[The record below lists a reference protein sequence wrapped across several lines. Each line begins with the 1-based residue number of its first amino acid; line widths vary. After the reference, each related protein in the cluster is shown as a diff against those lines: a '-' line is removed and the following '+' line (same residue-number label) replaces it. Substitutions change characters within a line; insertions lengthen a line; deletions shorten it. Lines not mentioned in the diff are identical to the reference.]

1 MPAAAP
7 HRATGRHR
15 TAVRRPVLPHLPFRR
30 LWAFALR
37 AIKGFRKNQGFL
49 LAGAVAYYSLLS
61 LIPLLI
67 LVLIALSS
75 VLNPDQV
82 LSTLGEYLDY
92 IVPGQAAALVSEL
105 RVFLTHRDAVGVVLV
120 VTMLFF
126 STLAFT
132 VLENALSVIF
142 YHRAATKHRHFV
154 VSALMPYVF
163 IVFLALG
170 LLLVTVVSGKLAI
183 MATRDIV
190 VFGDPT
196 SLDGLSGYLLY
207 LIGVAGEILLLTAI
221 YLVMPVGHLSFR
233 QALIGGASAGILWEI
248 TRHVLVWYY
257 GTLSQVQLV
266 YGSLATAV
274 MLMLSVEIGAVLLLL
289 GAQIIA
295 EHERSR

>member
-1 MPAAAP
+1 MPAATPHRPPGRSRTAAP
-7 HRATGRHR
+7 HPA
-15 TAVRRPVLPHLPFRR
+15 LPHLPFHR
-30 LWAFALR
+30 LGAFALR
-37 AIKGFRKNQGFL
+37 AIKGFRANQGFL

-61 LIPLLI
+61 LIPTLI
-67 LVLIALSS
+67 LVLIALSG
-75 VLNPDQV
+75 VLDPDRV
-82 LSTLGEYLDY
+82 LSTLGEYLDF
-92 IVPGQAAALVSEL
+92 IVPGQAAAIVSEL
-105 RVFLTHRDAVGVVLV
+105 RVFLTHKDAIGGVLL

-142 YHRAATKHRHFV
+142 YHRAATTRRHYA

-170 LLLVTVVSGKLAI
+170 LLLVTVVSGKLAV
-183 MATRDIV
+183 MATRNIV

-207 LIGVAGEILLLTAI
+207 LMGVAGEILLLTAI
-221 YLVMPVGHLSFR
+221 YLVMPVGRLSFR
-233 QALIGGASAGILWEI
+233 QALIGGASAGILWEM

-274 MLMLSVEIGAVLLLL
+274 MVMLSVEIGAVLLLL

-295 EHERSR
+295 EHERLQ

>member
-1 MPAAAP
+1 MPAATKRRAP
-7 HRATGRHR
+7 SRYRATAAL
-15 TAVRRPVLPHLPFRR
+15 TLPHLPFRA
-30 LWAFALR
+30 LGVFALR
-37 AIKGFRKNQGFL
+37 AIRGFRANQGFL
-49 LAGAVAYYSLLS
+49 LAGAVAYYALLS

-67 LVLIALSS
+67 LVLVALSGI
-75 VLNPDQV
+75 LDPDQ
-82 LSTLGEYLDY
+82 LLATLGEYLEY
-92 IVPGQAAALVSEL
+92 IIPGQAPAIVSEL
-105 RVFLTHRDAVGVVLV
+105 RVFLTHKDEIGVVLV

-142 YHRAATKHRHFV
+142 YHRAATKRRHFV

-170 LLLVTVVSGKLAI
+170 LLLVTVVSGRLAV
-183 MATRDIV
+183 MATRNIV

-207 LIGVAGEILLLTAI
+207 LMGVAGEILLLTAI
-221 YLVMPVGHLSFR
+221 YLVMPVGRLSFR
-233 QALIGGASAGILWEI
+233 QALIGGASAGILWEM

-274 MLMLSVEIGAVLLLL
+274 MVMLSVEIGAVLLLF

-295 EHERSR
+295 EHERMR

>member
-1 MPAAAP
+1 MPAATKRPAP
-7 HRATGRHR
+7 SRYRATASL
-15 TAVRRPVLPHLPFRR
+15 TLPHLPLRG
-30 LWAFALR
+30 LGAFALR
-37 AIKGFRKNQGFL
+37 AIKGFRANQGFL

-67 LVLIALSS
+67 LVLVALSG
-75 VLNPDQV
+75 VLDPDQ
-82 LSTLGEYLDY
+82 LLATLGEYLEY
-92 IVPGQAAALVSEL
+92 IVPGQAPAIVSEL
-105 RVFLTHRDAVGVVLV
+105 RVFLTHKDAIGVVLV

-142 YHRAATKHRHFV
+142 YHRGATKHRHFV

-170 LLLVTVVSGKLAI
+170 LLLVTVVSGRLAV
-183 MATRDIV
+183 MATRNIV

-207 LIGVAGEILLLTAI
+207 LMGVAGEILLLTAI
-221 YLVMPVGHLSFR
+221 YLVMPVGRLSFR
-233 QALIGGASAGILWEI
+233 QALIGGASAGILWEM

-274 MLMLSVEIGAVLLLL
+274 MVMLSVEIGAVLLLF

-295 EHERSR
+295 EHERMR

>member
-1 MPAAAP
+1 MLVALS
-7 HRATGRHR
+7 G
-15 TAVRRPVLPHLPFRR
+15 VLDPD
-30 LWAFALR
+30 
-37 AIKGFRKNQGFL
+37 QL
-49 LAGAVAYYSLLS
+49 LA
-61 LIPLLI
+61 
-67 LVLIALSS
+67 
-75 VLNPDQV
+75 
-82 LSTLGEYLDY
+82 TLGEYLEY
-92 IVPGQAAALVSEL
+92 IIPGQAPAIVSEL
-105 RVFLTHRDAVGVVLV
+105 RVFLTHKDAIGVVLV

-142 YHRAATKHRHFV
+142 YHRAATKRRHFV

-170 LLLVTVVSGKLAI
+170 LLLVTVVSGRLAV
-183 MATRDIV
+183 MATRNIV

-207 LIGVAGEILLLTAI
+207 LMGVAGEILLLTAI
-221 YLVMPVGHLSFR
+221 YLVMPVGRLSFR
-233 QALIGGASAGILWEI
+233 QALIGGASAGILWEM

-274 MLMLSVEIGAVLLLL
+274 MVMLSVEIGAVLLLF

-295 EHERSR
+295 EHERMR

>member
-7 HRATGRHR
+7 HRPLDRQR
-15 TAVRRPVLPHLPFRR
+15 TAVPRLALPPHLRR

-67 LVLIALSS
+67 LVLIALSG
-75 VLNPDQV
+75 VLDPDQ
-82 LSTLGEYLDY
+82 LLATLGEYLDY
-92 IVPGQAAALVSEL
+92 IVPGQAPALVSEL
-105 RVFLTHRDAVGVVLV
+105 RVFLAHKEAVGGVLV

-170 LLLVTVVSGKLAI
+170 LLLVTVVSGKLAV

-221 YLVMPVGHLSFR
+221 YLVMPVGRLSFR
-233 QALIGGASAGILWEI
+233 QALIGGASAGILWEM

-274 MLMLSVEIGAVLLLL
+274 MLMLSVEIGAILLLL

-295 EHERSR
+295 EHERGR

>member
-7 HRATGRHR
+7 HRPPGRHR
-15 TAVRRPVLPHLPFRR
+15 TAVPRLVLPHLPFRR

-75 VLNPDQV
+75 ILDPDQV

-105 RVFLTHRDAVGVVLV
+105 RVFLTHKDAVGAVLV

-132 VLENALSVIF
+132 VLESALSVIF

-163 IVFLALG
+163 IVFLAFG
-170 LLLVTVVSGKLAI
+170 LLLVTVVSGKLAV

-190 VFGDPT
+190 VFGHPT

-221 YLVMPVGHLSFR
+221 YLVMPVGRLSFR
-233 QALIGGASAGILWEI
+233 QALIGGASAGILWEM

-295 EHERSR
+295 EHERGR